1 MDLSRQLIPHSVRI
15 SFISVIRAIRGQF
28 QYDEVGTRLEAR
40 RCDLDLDGWFNNL
53 SQLTHLTCGGQL
65 NIIGSVSTSNAY
77 VLVQGK
83 TNEPPFY
90 PNPGT
95 NWLGAAT
102 VSAGSNSIPIVAW
115 EGTNSSRANLT
126 VYMPPSNPQIFTY
139 DLNGSLT
146 AEGQR
151 TYQWTEENR
160 LKEIETSAAA
170 TAIGIPKR
178 KSVYTYD
185 GMGRRIGKT
194 DLANWSDGA
203 YCTTNVQTFIYDGW
217 LLVREQSASG
227 GNVTTNQYIWGL
239 DLSQSL
245 QGAGGIG
252 GLLCVIRNGERYFP
266 VYCGN
271 GNISDYLDQT
281 GAVVAH
287 YEYDPFGR
295 TVAATGALKD
305 AFSFRFSTKYYEPF
319 WKLYYY
325 GLRYY
330 SPEISRWLNRD
341 PIGEQAFLSRYSDAK
356 FAACLAKNPR
366 DGEECVY
373 RVTDEI
379 RSLKQET
386 IVSGLSGFVRNNPVN
401 HSDMLGLGSANNAPV
416 GSSPV
421 SGLGSANA
429 LGPDCKIL
437 LMVGHWT
444 GFVKDWPLNN
454 PNWYKPCYRWGPM
467 SCYTADARDQGNA
480 AWHTTDWQIGGWEW
494 FEEWLYPTHGSVPAS
509 GLEDDDRVLSD
520 LVGPIREDVLKE
532 MQSLCD
538 GGCCCKQVEV
548 EVNCLISNDPT
559 DLGPGDYWDTTSSQS
574 GILKCG
580 TKTTYTCP
588 VNSL

>member
-1 MDLSRQLIPHSVRI
+1 MELDLSRQLIPHSVRI

-266 VYCGN
+266 VFDGN

-287 YEYDPFGR
+287 YEYSPFGR
-295 TVAATGALKD
+295 LVVATGAMKD
-305 AFSFRFSTKYYEPF
+305 VFSFRFSTKYYEPF
-319 WKLYYY
+319 WKPYYY

-330 SPEISRWLNRD
+330 SPEISRWLSRD
-341 PIGEQAFLSRYSDAK
+341 PIGEKGFHEQRTIARLF
-356 FAACLAKNPR
+356 PIV
-366 DGEECVY
+366 GG
-373 RVTDEI
+373 
-379 RSLKQET
+379 QEL
-386 IVSGLSGFVRNNPVN
+386 IFSGQLQLGF
-401 HSDMLGLGSANNAPV
+401 
-416 GSSPV
+416 GSSSNLP
-421 SGLGSANA
+421 LGKRRCGSPGNDHLPSWASTA
-429 LGPDCKIL
+429 RSKTVVVRRTSYGVETLTDLHGTPMHRVFASMEEAKERL
-437 LMVGHWT
+437 TLE
-444 GFVKDWPLNN
+444 
-454 PNWYKPCYRWGPM
+454 YRRTERSSPE
-467 SCYTADARDQGNA
+467 SIQGNA
-480 AWHTTDWQIGGWEW
+480 YETFRGNPLFYVDPLGLDLCALMCSSSGGLVCVDTGCAQAGGPAMTGCQNITQYNLLCVCAGTIQI
-494 FEEWLYPTHGSVPAS
+494 S
-509 GLEDDDRVLSD
+509 
-520 LVGPIREDVLKE
+520 I
-532 MQSLCD
+532 
-538 GGCCCKQVEV
+538 
-548 EVNCLISNDPT
+548 
-559 DLGPGDYWDTTSSQS
+559 
-574 GILKCG
+574 
-580 TKTTYTCP
+580 
-588 VNSL
+588 